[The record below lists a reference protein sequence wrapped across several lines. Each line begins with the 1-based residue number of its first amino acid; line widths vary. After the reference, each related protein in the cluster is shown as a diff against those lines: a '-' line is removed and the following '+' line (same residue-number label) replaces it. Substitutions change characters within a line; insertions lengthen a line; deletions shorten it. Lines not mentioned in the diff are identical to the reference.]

1 MEKATI
7 YMTTSTGEKIPV
19 EVKLNKNLKT
29 KKEDKKAKTKN
40 NSKLRKALAT
50 TAVVLMI
57 GTGVAKLAGCAV
69 LNNEQENTKATS
81 DTSVSQIQE
90 DNTETKET
98 ILPVEEVKEELR
110 FNPNSK
116 ESVIENAVFLIEEAA
131 RCGKELDAEDA
142 VLAVIAANSNDLT
155 LGFMGELF
163 GESAEQTYTYNM
175 ITDAYLKTCLIQ
187 LETVGVTKSNDIA
200 FNMENVFATNEDYD
214 YLNNLRSLIF
224 KFNNSTDENEKAQII
239 TELNELAFNL
249 TTYDNLDIS
258 SPAGVFAMLSLD
270 GMRLVTNPM
279 ATPILPD
286 DIRDEMF
293 GNEGYSC
300 EDEQMLLTA
309 YSNRVSDLKLDNL
322 KAKLS
327 GAVLAEGKTPILN
340 DIIMEVKEQTKD
352 VQISDFDAMA
362 EINKILNSYIREEYV
377 YVPTETT
384 PVATETVT
392 EATTEATTETT
403 VETTTESTT
412 EKEDEAEETIATE
425 APTEKEEDVV
435 IDVTIINPEVTT
447 PTEPEIEIEEN
458 VTPEPGEEVIDTG
471 DVEENKEEAVEQ
483 VEEDWQKAQEE
494 SNLGAADGMAYGLA
508 GSPKPSFAGKSEYY
522 INAFNASYD
531 VYYQI
536 YLDAKAQQEEFEKEA
551 EEIENSITNETATE
565 STTVETEVTT
575 QSETEVVETTTETY
589 DLDNLSVE
597 ELNALRD
604 AALGTTE
611 NTNEEDKIYTK

>member
-1 MEKATI
+1 MEKTTI

-19 EVKLNKNLKT
+19 EVKLNKKLKT

-69 LNNEQENTKATS
+69 LDNNKENTKSTA
-81 DTSVSQIQE
+81 DTSISQMQE
-90 DNTETKET
+90 GNSTETT
-98 ILPVEEVKEELR
+98 IEKTTENEEVKEELR

-131 RCGKELDAEDA
+131 RCGKKLDAEDA
-142 VLAVIAANSNDLT
+142 VLAAITANSNDLT

-200 FNMENVFATNEDYD
+200 FNMENVFASNEDYE
-214 YLNNLRSLIF
+214 YLNNLRNLIY
-224 KFNNSTDENEKAQII
+224 KFNNSTDENEKNQII
-239 TELNELAFNL
+239 TELNELALNL
-249 TTYDNLDIS
+249 TTYENLDIS
-258 SPAGVFAMLSLD
+258 SPAGVLAMLSLD
-270 GMRLVTNPM
+270 GMRVVTNPLT
-279 ATPILPD
+279 TPVLPD

-300 EDEQMLLTA
+300 EDDEMLLTA

-327 GAVLAEGKTPILN
+327 SAVLSEGKTPILN

-352 VQISDFDAMA
+352 VQISDFDAVA
-362 EINKILNSYIREEYV
+362 EINKILNSYIKTEYT
-377 YVPTETT
+377 YIPPASTS
-384 PVATETVT
+384 VT
-392 EATTEATTETT
+392 EPII
-403 VETTTESTT
+403 ESVITPT
-412 EKEDEAEETIATE
+412 NPPTFQEEVPEIP
-425 APTEKEEDVV
+425 APTIDENSTIV
-435 IDVTIINPEVTT
+435 IEPTISNPEVTVPTT
-447 PTEPEIEIEEN
+447 PDITITEN
-458 VTPEPGEEVIDTG
+458 VTPEPDEVVIDTG
-471 DVEENKEEAVEQ
+471 NVETNKEQAIEQ
-483 VEEDWQKAQEE
+483 VQDEWQIAQEH
-494 SNLGAADGMAYGLA
+494 SNLGAADGMAYALA
-508 GSPKPSFAGKSEYY
+508 GNAKPSFEGQSEYY

-536 YLDAKAQQEEFEKEA
+536 YL
-551 EEIENSITNETATE
+551 
-565 STTVETEVTT
+565 
-575 QSETEVVETTTETY
+575 
-589 DLDNLSVE
+589 
-597 ELNALRD
+597 
-604 AALGTTE
+604 
-611 NTNEEDKIYTK
+611 